1 MLLIF
6 NAVVDYTLNTI
17 YPIVRMIPM
26 SQCIFKFV
34 GVSRNLFNA
43 VPLSDKGIY
52 IDKYIILTKKSRDF
66 EKTYQHKNS

>member
-1 MLLIF
+1 
-6 NAVVDYTLNTI
+6 
-17 YPIVRMIPM
+17 MIPM